1 MKAKDRIGWLLIAL
15 AVFSLAK
22 GGGLPSIVGPAAT
35 AATYVYEK
43 DSNAVPAG
51 VLAGLNRL
59 NREKKIL
66 ATAFEE
72 DTRDGSGEVPD
83 QFKVAL
89 TAATSA
95 GLPALVV
102 TGGDAVLNV
111 VKAPTTEDQ
120 TVGAVP

>member
-1 MKAKDRIGWLLIAL
+1 MRTKDRIGWLLIAL
-15 AVFSLAK
+15 AVFNLAK

-72 DTRDGSGEVPD
+72 DTRDGSGEVPE

-111 VKAPTTEDQ
+111 VKAPTTEGQ

>member
-1 MKAKDRIGWLLIAL
+1 MSTKDRIGWFLIAL

-22 GGGLPSIVGPAAT
+22 GGGGLPLVGPNVT
-35 AATYVYEK
+35 AVTYVYEK
-43 DSNAVPAG
+43 DTNAVPVG

-59 NREKKIL
+59 NREKKI
-66 ATAFEE
+66 TASVFEE

-83 QFKVAL
+83 QFKAAL

-95 GLPALVV
+95 GIPALIV
-102 TGGDAVLNV
+102 TGGDAVLKV
-111 VKAPTTEDQ
+111 VKAPTTEEQ

>member
-1 MKAKDRIGWLLIAL
+1 MKLKDRIGWLLIGL
-15 AVFSLAK
+15 AVFSLVK
-22 GGGLPSIVGPAAT
+22 GGGVPSIVGPTAT

-43 DSNAVPAG
+43 DTNAVPPG

-59 NREKKIL
+59 NREKKI
-66 ATAFEE
+66 TASVFEE

-83 QFKVAL
+83 QFKAAL

-102 TGGDAVLNV
+102 TGGDSVLNV
-111 VKAPTTEDQ
+111 VKAPTTEEQ